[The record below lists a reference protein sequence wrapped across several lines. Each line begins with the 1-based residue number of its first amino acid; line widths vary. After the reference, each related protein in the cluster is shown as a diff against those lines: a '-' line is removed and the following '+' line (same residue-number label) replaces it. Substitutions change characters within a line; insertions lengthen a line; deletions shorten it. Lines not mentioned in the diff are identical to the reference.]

1 MCSVTLDTSVEEG
14 TSMANRRT
22 EYRSPWASRPSF
34 EEVPDFTVQSLDNEY
49 SLMLLLL
56 SPLTVIITW
65 LRKNGFIANEVR

>member
-22 EYRSPWASRPSF
+22 EYRSPWANRPSF